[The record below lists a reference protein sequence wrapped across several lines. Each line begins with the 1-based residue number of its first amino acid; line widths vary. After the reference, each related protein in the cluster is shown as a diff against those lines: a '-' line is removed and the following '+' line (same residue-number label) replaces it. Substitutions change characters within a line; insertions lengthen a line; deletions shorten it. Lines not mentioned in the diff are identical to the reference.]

1 MTESELRSLL
11 LTEPVPDEREAQ
23 QRSWAVVRTAFE
35 QRERVPW
42 VRRRGRPLI
51 ALAVVVALLA
61 AAFTPPGQGLAERLR
76 EAVAPPAPEP
86 LTLPTQGRLLVASDA
101 GAWVVQKD
109 GSKRLLGAYEDAV
122 WSPRGLFVGA
132 TRGRTLVAL
141 EPNGRVRWT
150 LSHRT
155 ALSQPRWSPSGFR
168 IAYRSG
174 DALRVVAGDG
184 TSDKVLARSAGE
196 AAPSWRPGS
205 AHVLAF
211 ADDQDRINIV
221 NTDTGSGVLVGTH
234 VAGAARELAWS
245 SDGTRL
251 LALLA
256 ERIEI
261 YTEAGRQIRTI
272 PAPSGQTAT
281 DVAPAPEGRQLAF
294 TVHDARAGRSSVLL
308 ADVGGPREPVTL
320 FTGEGRFDGLAWSP
334 DGRWLLVGWP
344 DADQWLF
351 LRAPDV
357 RRVLTIPSVAAEFD
371 PGGSGEGRFARIVSW
386 CCAD

>member
-1 MTESELRSLL
+1 MTESELRTLL
-11 LTEPVPDEREAQ
+11 LTGPVPDELEAQ
-23 QRSWAVVRTAFE
+23 RRSWAVVRAGFE
-35 QRERVPW
+35 ERERVPW
-42 VRRRGRPLI
+42 ARRRWRPLLV
-51 ALAVVVALLA
+51 LAAVVALLA
-61 AAFTPPGQGLAERLR
+61 AAFSPPGKGLAERLR
-76 EAVAPPAPEP
+76 EAVAPPSPEP
-86 LTLPTQGRLLVASDA
+86 LTLPAPGRLLVETDT
-101 GAWVVQKD
+101 GAWIVQKD

-174 DALRVVAGDG
+174 EALRVVAGDG
-184 TSDKVLARSAGE
+184 TSDKLLARSAGE

-211 ADDQDRINIV
+211 AEGQTGINVV
-221 NTDTGSGVLVGTH
+221 NTDSGSGTFVTH
-234 VAGAARELAWS
+234 LAAPARELAWS

-251 LALLA
+251 LVLLG
-256 ERIEI
+256 ERIEVR
-261 YTEAGRQIRTI
+261 TAAGRRIRTI
-272 PAPSGQTAT
+272 PMPSGHTARNL
-281 DVAPAPEGRQLAF
+281 APAPEGRQVAF
-294 TVHDARAGRSSVLL
+294 TTYDPRTGTSSVLL
-308 ADVGGPREPVTL
+308 ANVGGSREPRTL
-320 FTGEGRFDGLAWSP
+320 FAGEGRFDGLAWSP

-357 RRVLTIPSVAAEFD
+357 RRVITVSAVTAEFD

-386 CCAD
+386 CCAG